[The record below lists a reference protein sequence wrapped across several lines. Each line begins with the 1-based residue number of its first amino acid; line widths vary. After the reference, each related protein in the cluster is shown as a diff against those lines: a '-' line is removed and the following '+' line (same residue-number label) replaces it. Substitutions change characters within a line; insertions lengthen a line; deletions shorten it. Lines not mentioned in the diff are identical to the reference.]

1 MKTKMHNRLVS
12 YWIYKH
18 TTEQLQ
24 DIIWRLVINSAPS
37 AHSDEYS
44 IHSFTFSASDDTF
57 LLSHSMNDK
66 SLISDILIP
75 HIEHVPKEIWVIDL
89 NENDLPYLVMLTPEE
104 YLI

>member
-1 MKTKMHNRLVS
+1 MKTRTHNRLVS

-24 DIIWRLVINSAPS
+24 DIIWRLVLNSAPS

-44 IHSFTFSASDDTF
+44 IHSFTFSTSDDTF

-66 SLISDILIP
+66 PLISDILIP

-89 NENDLPYLVMLTPEE
+89 KEKDLSYLVMLTPEE